1 MFKLLDNLPVSLDID
16 DVLRGQGADPAKAS
30 PSLIRVATEALE
42 EARPLLNPAVL
53 YGTLPVTGYRHDQVT
68 FKGGAFSGPLVARA
82 LAGAAGLTMAVCTI
96 GPALEKRSDELMSAS
111 LMQALALDGA
121 GTAAVG
127 ILTHLLAEIIR
138 ADAEKNGLKTGM
150 KINPGQEGWPIEQ
163 QRVLFHLAPAE
174 EIGVRLT
181 ESFLMIPRKSV
192 SFVIGSGEEMCAE
205 SVPCDFCSKRER
217 CRWRHK

>member
-30 PSLIRVATEALE
+30 PSLIRIATKALE

-96 GPALEKRSDELMSAS
+96 GPALEKRSDELMSN

-121 GTAAVG
+121 GTAA
-127 ILTHLLAEIIR
+127 IEKLSRLLVEIIR
-138 ADAEKNGLKTGM
+138 ADAERNGLKTGM

-163 QRVLFHLAPAE
+163 QQVLFSLVPAE

-181 ESFLMIPRKSV
+181 ENSLMIPRKSV
-192 SFVIGSGEEMCAE
+192 SFVIGSGKEMCAE
-205 SVPCDFCSKRER
+205 SVSCDFCSKRER

>member
-96 GPALEKRSDELMSAS
+96 GPALEKRSDELMSN

-121 GTAAVG
+121 GTAAIEKLSRQLV
-127 ILTHLLAEIIR
+127 EIIR

-163 QRVLFHLAPAE
+163 QQVLFSLIPAE
-174 EIGVRLT
+174 KIGVRLT
-181 ESFLMIPRKSV
+181 ESSLMLPRKSV